1 MNMPSEIRAALE
13 AAHGGPVEI
22 VDGDQ
27 HYVLIRAEV
36 YERLKLLFDDSP
48 MSDEERRGLLLQAG
62 KRAGWDEPAMDI
74 YNDLDPRRTS

>member
-1 MNMPSEIRAALE
+1 MNMPSEFKAAIE

-36 YERLKLLFDDSP
+36 YQK
-48 MSDEERRGLLLQAG
+48 LQAVMDDG
-62 KRAGWDEPAMDI
+62 TKFALQEMGRKSGWDDPSMDA
-74 YNDLDPRRTS
+74 YDALDPRQQ